1 MKLILDTE
9 NSHPTT
15 ITVRG
20 KEITLLLIESSILID
35 SSQVAKIFD
44 KKEKTV
50 ATKVQKAKLEKYET
64 ENVKLLK
71 NYGLMNPEAIKPRP
85 FYDLRQ
91 MLEGPAQYYFK
102 QIDDLDLIE
111 ANEAFAAQSVAV
123 GKDLNFDLDKLNVN
137 GGAIALGH
145 PVGASG
151 ARILV
156 TLIYD
161 MIHNPEYKK
170 GLATLC
176 IGGGMGCATIVEKY
190 EG

>member
-35 SSQVAKIFD
+35 SSQIAKIFD

-50 ATKVQKAKLEKYET
+50 ATKVQKSKLEKYET
-64 ENVKLLK
+64 DNTKLLK
-71 NYGLMNPEAIKPRP
+71 RYGLMHPEAVKPRP

-111 ANEAFAAQSVAV
+111 VIIRVAI
-123 GKDLNFDLDKLNVN
+123 GK
-137 GGAIALGH
+137 H
-145 PVGASG
+145 
-151 ARILV
+151 REW
-156 TLIYD
+156 
-161 MIHNPEYKK
+161 IHNRDIDKF
-170 GLATLC
+170 
-176 IGGGMGCATIVEKY
+176 
-190 EG
+190 

>member
-15 ITVRG
+15 ITVKG

-35 SSQVAKIFD
+35 SSQIAKIFD

-50 ATKVQKAKLEKYET
+50 ATKVQKSKLEKYET

-71 NYGLMNPEAIKPRP
+71 NYGLMNPDAIKPRP

-102 QIDDLDLIE
+102 QIDEIDLIE
-111 ANEAFAAQSVAV
+111 VIIRVAI
-123 GKDLNFDLDKLNVN
+123 GKHREWIHNRSLDK
-137 GGAIALGH
+137 
-145 PVGASG
+145 
-151 ARILV
+151 
-156 TLIYD
+156 Y
-161 MIHNPEYKK
+161 
-170 GLATLC
+170 
-176 IGGGMGCATIVEKY
+176 
-190 EG
+190 